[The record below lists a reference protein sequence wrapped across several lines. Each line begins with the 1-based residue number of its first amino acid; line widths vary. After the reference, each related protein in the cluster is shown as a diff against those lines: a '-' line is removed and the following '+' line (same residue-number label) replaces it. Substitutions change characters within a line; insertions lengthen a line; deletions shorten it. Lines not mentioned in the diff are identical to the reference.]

1 MKTESVH
8 IHVQGEK
15 IHFLTSGNSAH
26 TVVFLHGKSFSAATW
41 QQIGIPDALS
51 NAGYRVICIDLP
63 GFGLSPAGTL
73 APEFLL
79 EPLFDRLALPPLVL
93 AAPSFSGWYAFPFL
107 LKHPDRIKGFAGIA
121 PRGIRTYRKELYK
134 IHAPVLAM
142 WGEQDEVV
150 PIAHADILAESVP
163 KGRKTVLPGG
173 THAPYL
179 SSPEWFRKEMTG
191 FLSECFAR

>member
-1 MKTESVH
+1 MKTESAQ
-8 IHVQGEK
+8 IEVQGEK
-15 IHFLTSGNSAH
+15 IHYLTSGNSAQ

-41 QQIGIPDALS
+41 EQIGIPEALS
-51 NAGYRVICIDLP
+51 NAGYTVVCVDLP

-73 APEFLL
+73 APESLL
-79 EPLFDRLALPPLVL
+79 EPLFDRLGLSSVVIV
-93 AAPSFSGWYAFPFL
+93 APSFSGWYAFPFM
-107 LKHPDRIKGFAGIA
+107 LKNPDRIKGFAGIA
-121 PRGIRTYRKELYK
+121 PRGIRTYRKELHK

-142 WGEQDEVV
+142 WGEKDEVV

-179 SSPEWFRKEMTG
+179 SSPEWFRKEMLS
-191 FLSECFAR
+191 FLSECFG